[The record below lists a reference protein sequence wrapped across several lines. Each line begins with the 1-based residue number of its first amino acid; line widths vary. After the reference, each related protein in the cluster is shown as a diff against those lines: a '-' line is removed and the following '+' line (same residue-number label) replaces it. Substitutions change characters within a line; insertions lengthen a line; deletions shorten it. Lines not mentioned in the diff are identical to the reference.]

1 MKDNRWRLAFRL
13 PLTPHNKGERG
24 DTIMSDF
31 EMFSQFMMVLS
42 LLIAAVTIGYTIGK
56 RK

>member
-13 PLTPHNKGERG
+13 PLTPATKVKGG
-24 DTIMSDF
+24 GTVMSDY

-42 LLIAAVTIGYTIGK
+42 MVIAAVTIGYTIGK
-56 RK
+56 KK